1 MHNLT
6 AQRQG
11 QPVLFLCL
19 LAAGWVLLRWVTWEN
34 PWSKAL
40 AVSEVSLFAAENVT
54 ATKIS
59 RARNIEAKHK
69 AEMASS
75 DQLTMRNLT
84 VARHSGQIA
93 RSRQAKGEQMMPDA
107 HIGGHRNIPEPSA
120 AVGPSQTLTGLKR
133 AEWAEETSVSSKP
146 VSGPSRWRADGWLVL
161 REGSSTLA
169 EGGRLP
175 ASYGGS
181 QAGVALAYR
190 LAPTSQ
196 FAPTAYFRT
205 NRNFGSPGETDSALG
220 LRVRPLGRVQ
230 IEVQMEARI
239 THHSNTTE
247 VRPAALVPGGFEDG
261 SLPIGLLTRGYGQAG
276 YVGGDFAT
284 AFADGAL
291 VAERETTTLGGGAL
305 SIGAGAWG
313 GAQKGASRVDVGPTV
328 ALKFMAKDGP
338 VRLEAGYRLRVAGN
352 ARPENSGVLT
362 LSTGF

>member
-1 MHNLT
+1 M
-6 AQRQG
+6 Q
-11 QPVLFLCL
+11 
-19 LAAGWVLLRWVTWEN
+19 
-34 PWSKAL
+34 
-40 AVSEVSLFAAENVT
+40 
-54 ATKIS
+54 
-59 RARNIEAKHK
+59 
-69 AEMASS
+69 
-75 DQLTMRNLT
+75 NLT
-84 VARHSGQIA
+84 VARHAA
-93 RSRQAKGEQMMPDA
+93 RPRQVKGEQMMPDVQ
-107 HIGGHRNIPEPSA
+107 IGGHRNIPEPSA
-120 AVGPSQTLTGLKR
+120 VVGPSQRLIGLKQ
-133 AEWAEETSVSSKP
+133 AESAEETSVSSKP

-220 LRVRPLGRVQ
+220 LRVRPLGSLP
-230 IEVQMEARI
+230 IEVQMEARL
-239 THHSNTTE
+239 TQRSNTTE
-247 VRPAALVPGGFEDG
+247 VRRAALIAGGFEDG
-261 SLPIGLLTRGYGQAG
+261 SLPIGLLARGYGQAG

-338 VRLEAGYRLRVAGN
+338 VRLEAGYRFRVAGN